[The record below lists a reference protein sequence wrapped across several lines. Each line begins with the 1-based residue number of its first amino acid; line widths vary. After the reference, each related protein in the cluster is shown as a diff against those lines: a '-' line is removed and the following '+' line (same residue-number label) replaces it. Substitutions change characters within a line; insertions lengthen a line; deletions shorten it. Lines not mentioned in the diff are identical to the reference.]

1 MTKLISGKVA
11 RVLNAREIAINVGS
25 IDGVLVGML
34 FEVMDTRH
42 INITDPDTEERLGS
56 IVRPK
61 VRVKIIEVH
70 NRLSVATTYR
80 TEKADISTRLG
91 GGVSF
96 SSRIE
101 TLEKGG
107 KLGDEPDEIDE
118 SESYVKTGD
127 QVIQIIE
134 TTYTE
139 SADDTDEPLTEVP
152 TKRRGIKAVKNLFDP

>member
-1 MTKLISGKVA
+1 MTNLISGKVA

-25 IDGVLVGML
+25 IDGVLVDML

-61 VRVKIIEVH
+61 VRVKITEVH

-80 TEKADISTRLG
+80 AEKAEIGTQLG

-96 SSRIE
+96 SGKIE

-107 KLGDEPDEIDE
+107 KLG
-118 SESYVKTGD
+118 GR
-127 QVIQIIE
+127 
-134 TTYTE
+134 
-139 SADDTDEPLTEVP
+139 A
-152 TKRRGIKAVKNLFDP
+152 